1 MIRLWLP
8 CFAQAT
14 RRGCVDMM
22 MTKMTGRRKI
32 LMCFMATKR
41 KVSKEGESERY
52 RRFEIAKRHIPQ
64 NMLPREYEEEIK
76 RLARKYK
83 I

>member
-1 MIRLWLP
+1 
-8 CFAQAT
+8 
-14 RRGCVDMM
+14 
-22 MTKMTGRRKI
+22 
-32 LMCFMATKR
+32 MCFMATKR
-41 KVSKEGESERY
+41 KASKEAEPERY